1 MSWENGDQVLRQDG
15 ERFRKRKMLNDMFGP
30 KMVIVIYER
39 FHYNAKNDWENFG
52 TLHCC
57 LHVRGVVV
65 HGSLIVLCL
74 KRNHHVGMLTEC
86 NLSCLSPY
94 L

>member
-1 MSWENGDQVLRQDG
+1 MEKGL
-15 ERFRKRKMLNDMFGP
+15 KREICETTCLAQKWSLSSMEGFT
-30 KMVIVIYER
+30 I
-39 FHYNAKNDWENFG
+39 NAKNDWENFG

-74 KRNHHVGMLTEC
+74 KCNHHVGMLTEC

>member
-1 MSWENGDQVLRQDG
+1 MHQDG
-15 ERFRKRKMLNDMFGP
+15 ERFKKRNMRNHMFGP
-30 KMVIVIYER
+30 KMVIVIYGR

-65 HGSLIVLCL
+65 HGSLIVIVF
-74 KRNHHVGMLTEC
+74 KM
-86 NLSCLSPY
+86 
-94 L
+94 